1 MSSDIIIFQ
10 SPEETEQT
18 VKEHRDI
25 EYEKLLNDFGAQS
38 EYHVEN
44 LLEMNDKLS
53 ASKSFW
59 VHSNILAILAKQVI
73 TYCYPIV
80 NQIPKAYSLMD
91 EQNPEIETKTKDFFV
106 QLQTN
111 QEIHVLLMDELK
123 QFRKIAIPTEIP
135 FRMIGIRIPNI
146 LLPHLDYSEIY
157 PVHPLVSDLRS
168 LYISGNYNYELVA
181 RNKSNVAPYTHQLLD
196 ILRMKSIVFTDVMF
210 ENAAQAKEVLER
222 IISQITNFREYHKK
236 FLPFFMKLHKL
247 SVIKSDVYQN
257 IPEKITPIPKE
268 LDNLF
273 YYPYVNEAGFKE
285 KLMGEGLWILYN
297 KILKLG
303 TSTQEINHE
312 IQQKKISNK
321 IKRDMVAQ
329 AKEVSLKIVDDFRK
343 QSIVNR
349 KFPGKNIKDLKP
361 KEKEIVQKEFEA
373 QMKRLVYM
381 RDPKIHTVVHD
392 FLKSFENIN
401 TAIALKTSYDDV
413 QGLLKDPKFSNITL
427 QDIGLCDHYMKH
439 AELLLEGYKTGT
451 IYKARSAF
459 DIREELIKTFTTS
472 ETIISEEY
480 YCKIC
485 GQLIAV
491 DDTGEVVEFV
501 GETRI
506 DSGHEVDPLNE
517 LIYRE
522 VSHIMRTFVKFKT
535 LPPDLRP
542 IIKSLVNTLTP
553 EMHVIETKLKQIQTN
568 ISDDMRD
575 LMGMYIYI
583 YTFALVAHMIFVN
596 YGQITFAFR
605 EGALGGNAV
614 SKGYENGGKRKT
626 FYRHK
631 VLESDSDAEDEDDS
645 KIIEEIE
652 AKLNSKTEEL
662 LVDASESES
671 EKSDNE
677 SESEKENLITGGE
690 GGSDENAQQRL
701 SNILANALYL
711 INTTKVKLL
720 KASSNIGPDK
730 VKPILLQAY
739 QWVLRLQTYKETA
752 VSVTNINYEILN
764 SIISSSIYGY
774 LWTAKSIQH
783 PKTKLEDL
791 PAVIGI
797 NLDKIKETNYK
808 SHKDKINPF
817 KNAQLV
823 SEKDWKKSGYAPYDE
838 YTYRSYL
845 QSAAYER
852 EERYRA
858 HITPLEEPLVKHYE
872 EAKKLLKIEQRL
884 RFQSRFIENA
894 RTFNNIPRIFE
905 YTPAQD
911 IKFNIGRY
919 YRPDGSKRKWDVMVL
934 ALKDKTKASETKEL
948 NIDEL
953 KKLDYDVRK
962 SLKII
967 DRKDDKDYLSDVKDY
982 SQIVNQQFK
991 KTDYNK
997 SLLEY
1002 FENRC
1007 PESGIHE
1014 FENSDICTKCSR
1026 DMNHAWI
1033 HDPKSENYIKKYSP
1047 AFNKH
1052 NNLKTNLVKF
1062 NLNRLLKSIEVY
1074 EFKFNK
1080 FEPWV
1085 YSEVQLLEWSRVNP
1099 KVNLNMILNL
1109 GCSEHRKYHLIE
1121 KERENPI
1128 KLYENIDHLGRINK
1142 LDSYYNSIIRDYYAV
1157 KNYQLAEM
1165 PPLFYKELIEK
1176 FKNELPKLPELKD
1189 YEYDK
1194 KIEWYKIAHSNEA
1207 NLICN
1212 FILVQIS
1219 NIIIHLSK
1227 NDLHGK
1233 AFAELLTISL
1243 IAKDKMFSKPD
1254 PFKFTIDKRT
1264 KDDEYASDTNSEGS
1278 DITDAIDV
1286 ESVGS
1291 FEAESDTNEQKQET
1305 EAYNFGLEETGIDD
1319 VNDGNDDEEGSS
1331 VEAAGE

>member
-1 MSSDIIIFQ
+1 
-10 SPEETEQT
+10 
-18 VKEHRDI
+18 
-25 EYEKLLNDFGAQS
+25 
-38 EYHVEN
+38 
-44 LLEMNDKLS
+44 
-53 ASKSFW
+53 
-59 VHSNILAILAKQVI
+59 
-73 TYCYPIV
+73 
-80 NQIPKAYSLMD
+80 
-91 EQNPEIETKTKDFFV
+91 
-106 QLQTN
+106 
-111 QEIHVLLMDELK
+111 
-123 QFRKIAIPTEIP
+123 
-135 FRMIGIRIPNI
+135 
-146 LLPHLDYSEIY
+146 
-157 PVHPLVSDLRS
+157 
-168 LYISGNYNYELVA
+168 
-181 RNKSNVAPYTHQLLD
+181 
-196 ILRMKSIVFTDVMF
+196 
-210 ENAAQAKEVLER
+210 
-222 IISQITNFREYHKK
+222 
-236 FLPFFMKLHKL
+236 
-247 SVIKSDVYQN
+247 
-257 IPEKITPIPKE
+257 
-268 LDNLF
+268 
-273 YYPYVNEAGFKE
+273 
-285 KLMGEGLWILYN
+285 
-297 KILKLG
+297 
-303 TSTQEINHE
+303 
-312 IQQKKISNK
+312 
-321 IKRDMVAQ
+321 
-329 AKEVSLKIVDDFRK
+329 
-343 QSIVNR
+343 
-349 KFPGKNIKDLKP
+349 
-361 KEKEIVQKEFEA
+361 
-373 QMKRLVYM
+373 
-381 RDPKIHTVVHD
+381 
-392 FLKSFENIN
+392 
-401 TAIALKTSYDDV
+401 
-413 QGLLKDPKFSNITL
+413 
-427 QDIGLCDHYMKH
+427 
-439 AELLLEGYKTGT
+439 
-451 IYKARSAF
+451 
-459 DIREELIKTFTTS
+459 
-472 ETIISEEY
+472 
-480 YCKIC
+480 
-485 GQLIAV
+485 
-491 DDTGEVVEFV
+491 
-501 GETRI
+501 
-506 DSGHEVDPLNE
+506 
-517 LIYRE
+517 
-522 VSHIMRTFVKFKT
+522 
-535 LPPDLRP
+535 
-542 IIKSLVNTLTP
+542 
-553 EMHVIETKLKQIQTN
+553 MHVIETKLKQIQTN

-605 EGALGGNAV
+605 EGALGGAV
-614 SKGYENGGKRKT
+614 SKRYETGGNDISRENKYVKT
-626 FYRHK
+626 FNRSK
-631 VLESDSDAEDEDDS
+631 ILESDSDSDNEDDS

-652 AKLNSKTEEL
+652 AKLSSEKEEL
-662 LVDASESES
+662 LIDESKSESG
-671 EKSDNE
+671 DE

-701 SNILANALYL
+701 SNILVNALYL
-711 INTTKVKLL
+711 INATKVKLL

-739 QWVLRLQTYKETA
+739 QWVLRLQTYKEAA
-752 VSVTNINYEILN
+752 VSATDINYEILN

-791 PAVIGI
+791 PAVIGT

-823 SEKDWKKSGYAPYDE
+823 SEKDWKKSGYVPYDE

-894 RTFNNIPRIFE
+894 RTFNNIARIFE

-934 ALKDKTKASETKEL
+934 KDKTDSKTSAPATQEL

-953 KKLDYDVRK
+953 KKLDYAVRK

-967 DRKDDKDYLSDVKDY
+967 DRKDGKDYLSDVKDY
-982 SQIVNQQFK
+982 SQIVNQQFE

-1014 FENSDICTKCSR
+1014 FENSDVCTKCFR
-1026 DMNHAWI
+1026 DMNPGWI
-1033 HDPKSENYIKKYSP
+1033 HDPKAENYIKKYSP

-1085 YSEVQLLEWSRVNP
+1085 YSEVQLLEWSRVSP

-1109 GCSEHRKYHLIE
+1109 GCSEQRKYHLIE

-1189 YEYDK
+1189 SEYDK

-1227 NDLHGK
+1227 TGPHGK
-1233 AFAELLTISL
+1233 AFAELLTVSL
-1243 IAKDKMFSKPD
+1243 VLKDKMFSKPD

-1264 KDDEYASDTNSEGS
+1264 KDDEYASDTSSEGS
-1278 DITDAIDV
+1278 DITDATDV

-1319 VNDGNDDEEGSS
+1319 VNDGNDDEEGSGA
-1331 VEAAGE
+1331 EAAGE